1 MSIVDLR
8 RAPWEDG
15 ASMGGRSGVLLTSH
29 GTVQELDEIPQF
41 LARIRAGRPVSP
53 ELIAETRRRYAL
65 IGGSPLLRATQE
77 QAALVE
83 RRLRVPVLV
92 GMRLADPSLEQAFA
106 RAEELGLE
114 RLVVLPLAPY
124 SVHVYVAAVEA
135 ARKQREERGT
145 PVPALVPV
153 PDWGTDTDLVRA
165 HADAIRAMLEPGCRL
180 VLTAHSLPRVVI
192 QRGDPYERLVRESAA
207 AVGKELEHDYE
218 LAFQSQGADG
228 GDWLGPTLRQVLE
241 QAKADGVP
249 RVVLAPFGFLTEHVE
264 TLYDLD
270 VEARGW
276 CRELGLELVR
286 VPALGTAPRLIDA
299 LVSLAKAGLA

>member
-1 MSIVDLR
+1 
-8 RAPWEDG
+8 
-15 ASMGGRSGVLLTSH
+15 MGSRSGILLTSH
-29 GTVQELDEIPQF
+29 GTVQGLDEIPGF
-41 LARIRAGRPVSP
+41 LARIRAGRPVP
-53 ELIAETRRRYAL
+53 EELVAETRRRYAL
-65 IGGSPLLRATQE
+65 VGGSPLLRATQE

-83 RRLRVPVLV
+83 RRLQIPVLV

-135 ARKQREERGT
+135 ARAKREEQGT
-145 PVPALVPV
+145 RVPTLVPV
-153 PDWGTDTDLVRA
+153 ADWGTHGDFVRA
-165 HADAIRAMLEPGCRL
+165 HADAIRATLEPGSRL
-180 VLTAHSLPRVVI
+180 VLTAHSLPLVVL
-192 QRGDPYERLVRESAA
+192 RSGDPYERLVRESAA
-207 AVGKELEHDYE
+207 AVGKALSCEYH

-228 GDWLGPTLRQVLE
+228 GEWLGPSLRQVLE
-241 QAKADGVP
+241 QARADGVS

>member
-1 MSIVDLR
+1 
-8 RAPWEDG
+8 
-15 ASMGGRSGVLLTSH
+15 MGGRFGVLLTSH
-29 GTVQELDEIPQF
+29 GTVQELDEIPAF
-41 LARIRAGRPVSP
+41 LSRIRAGRPVSP
-53 ELIAETRRRYAL
+53 ELATETRRRYAL

-83 RRLRVPVLV
+83 RRVRVPVLV
-92 GMRLADPSLEQAFA
+92 GMRLAEPSLEQAFA

-124 SVHVYVAAVEA
+124 SVHIYVAAVEA
-135 ARKQREERGT
+135 VRMQREEKGLR
-145 PVPALVPV
+145 VPTLVPV
-153 PDWGTDTDLVRA
+153 PDWGTNTDLVRA
-165 HADAIRAMLEPGCRL
+165 HADAIRAVLEPGARL
-180 VLTAHSLPRVVI
+180 VLTAHSLPKVVL

-207 AVGKELEHDYE
+207 AVGKELEHDYT
-218 LAFQSQGADG
+218 LAFQSQSADG

-241 QAKADGVP
+241 QAKADGVS
-249 RVVLAPFGFLTEHVE
+249 RIVLAPFGFLTEHVE

-276 CRELGLELVR
+276 CGELGLELVR

-299 LVSLAKAGLA
+299 LVSLSKAGLA

>member
-1 MSIVDLR
+1 MT
-8 RAPWEDG
+8 
-15 ASMGGRSGVLLTSH
+15 GGRSGVLLTSH
-29 GTVQELDEIPQF
+29 GTVQGLDEIPAF
-41 LARIRAGRPVSP
+41 LARIRAGRPVSE
-53 ELIAETRRRYAL
+53 ELVAETRRRYAL

-83 RRLRVPVLV
+83 RRLRIPVLV
-92 GMRLADPSLEQAFA
+92 GMRLAEPSLEEALE
-106 RAEELGLE
+106 RAEELGIE

-135 ARKQREERGT
+135 ARKQREDQGAR
-145 PVPALVPV
+145 VPALVPV
-153 PDWGTDTDLVRA
+153 GDWGTTTDFVRA
-165 HADAIRAMLEPGCRL
+165 HADAIRALLEPGSRL
-180 VLTAHSLPRVVI
+180 VLTAHSLPLVVI

-207 AVGKELEHDYE
+207 AIGKELQHDYD

-228 GDWLGPTLRQVLE
+228 GEWLSPSLRQVLE
-241 QAKADGVP
+241 QARASGAT

-276 CRELGLELVR
+276 CGELGLELVR

-299 LVSLAKAGLA
+299 LVSLAKAGLT

>member
-1 MSIVDLR
+1 
-8 RAPWEDG
+8 
-15 ASMGGRSGVLLTSH
+15 MGSRFGVLLTSH
-29 GTVQELDEIPQF
+29 GTVSGLDEIPGF
-41 LARIRAGRPVSP
+41 LARIRAGRPVSE

-83 RRLRVPVLV
+83 RRLQVPVLV
-92 GMRLADPSLEQAFA
+92 GMRLADPSIEEALV

-135 ARKQREERGT
+135 AKKAREQQGAR
-145 PVPALVPV
+145 VPELVAV
-153 PDWGTDTDLVRA
+153 PDWGTNPDLVRA
-165 HADAIRAMLEPGCRL
+165 HADAIRATLEPLAVGLGQAAPKSRL
-180 VLTAHSLPRVVI
+180 VLTAHSLPLVVL

-207 AVGKELEHDYE
+207 AVGQVLKHDYD

-228 GDWLGPTLRQVLE
+228 GEWLGPSLRQVLE
-241 QAKADGVP
+241 QAKANGAS

-286 VPALGTAPRLIDA
+286 VPALGTAQRLIDA

>member
-1 MSIVDLR
+1 
-8 RAPWEDG
+8 
-15 ASMGGRSGVLLTSH
+15 MGSSRSGVLLTSH
-29 GTVQELDEIPQF
+29 GTVQELDEIPAF
-41 LARIRAGRPVSP
+41 LARIRAGRPVSD
-53 ELIAETRRRYAL
+53 ELIRETTRRYAL

-83 RRLRVPVLV
+83 RRLQVPVLV

-135 ARKQREERGT
+135 ARKLREEQGAR
-145 PVPALVPV
+145 VPELLAVSA
-153 PDWGTDTDLVRA
+153 WGTNTDLVRA
-165 HADAIRAMLEPGCRL
+165 HADAIRATLEPVGQGQAEPNPRL
-180 VLTAHSLPRVVI
+180 VLTAHSLPLVVLR
-192 QRGDPYERLVRESAA
+192 RGDPYEQLVRESAA
-207 AVGKELEHDYE
+207 AVGQALGQDYD

-228 GDWLGPTLRQVLE
+228 GEWLGPSLRHVLE
-241 QAKADGVP
+241 QARANGVT
-249 RVVLAPFGFLTEHVE
+249 RIVLAPFGFLTEHVE